1 MNPRITLDQWQALL
15 AIVDHGGYANAA
27 EALGKSQSAISYAI
41 QKLETTLSLRAF
53 KIQGRKAVL
62 TPVGELLYRRAKLL
76 IDEAEQ
82 LEHTA
87 TQMGRGWE
95 PLVRINADG
104 LFPAENMLEAL
115 RRFADHSPQTRIEYI
130 ESILSGAEEALLRK
144 DADVVIT
151 TRVPPGFMG
160 HHLLSVRFIP
170 VAAPHH
176 PLNQHSSLHLDE
188 LRQHRQI
195 VLRDSGRRRIDS
207 GWLGAEQRWTVSSSA
222 TRHAAI
228 VSGLGFTWM
237 PEQQALLEIDKGQLK
252 RLPLPTDADRF
263 ADLYL
268 VLPDGD
274 LAGQAAL
281 YMSEC
286 IKKAA
291 PKGAA

>member
-1 MNPRITLDQWQALL
+1 MNPKITLDQWQALL
-15 AIVDHGGYANAA
+15 AVVDHGGYANAA
-27 EALGKSQSAISYAI
+27 EALGKSQSAISYAV
-41 QKLETTLSLRAF
+41 QKLETALALRAF

-76 IDEAEQ
+76 VDEAEQ

-104 LFPAENMLEAL
+104 LFPAEQMLDAL
-115 RRFADHSPQTRIEYI
+115 QQFADHSPQTRIEYV

-151 TRVPPGFMG
+151 THVPPGFIG
-160 HHLLSVRFIP
+160 HHLMSVRFMP

-176 PLNQHSSLHLDE
+176 PLNRHSVLHLDQ

-195 VLRDSGRRRIDS
+195 VLRDSGRRRIDA
-207 GWLGAEQRWTVSSSA
+207 GWLGAEQRWTVSTSA

-228 VSGLGFTWM
+228 ISGLGFTWM
-237 PEQQALLEIDKGQLK
+237 PEREANVAIARGDLK
-252 RLPLPTDADRF
+252 RLPLPEDADRF
-263 ADLYL
+263 SDLYL

-274 LAGQAAL
+274 LAGQATH
-281 YMSEC
+281 YMAAC

-291 PKGAA
+291 I